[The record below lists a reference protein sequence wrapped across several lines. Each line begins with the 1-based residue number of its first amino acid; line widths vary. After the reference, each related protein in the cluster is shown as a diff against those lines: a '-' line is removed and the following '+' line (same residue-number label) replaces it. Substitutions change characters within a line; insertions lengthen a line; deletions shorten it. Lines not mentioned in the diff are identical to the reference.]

1 VSDPVFPSRLLSSRE
16 PSTLDF
22 VQYLFEGYSKR
33 GLTNQTDKMAAISG
47 IETRIARAFNCQI
60 YYGIVGQFFC
70 KTLLWQ
76 REAER
81 LKKIDYGNKRVPSW
95 SWMSYDGAIK
105 FMIEP
110 SDTIDSAIAL
120 GFYQNRRGCLNVEV
134 ADFWEFSLKEHDTE
148 YEVLDLQG
156 QKVGTIY
163 YDTDDIIQSPQ
174 CVIVGRSP
182 RSDEMYRYF
191 ILVVK
196 PTLVQ
201 SEYERIGCGNIG
213 SSHISRISGRV
224 RLV

>member
-1 VSDPVFPSRLLSSRE
+1 MSDPVFPSRLLSSRE

-22 VQYLFEGYSKR
+22 VQYLFKDYSKR
-33 GLTNQTDKMAAISG
+33 GLTNQTDKMVAISG

-60 YYGIVGQFFC
+60 YYGIVGRFFC

-76 REAER
+76 RETER

-95 SWMSYDGAIK
+95 SWMSYSGGIK

-110 SDTIDSAIAL
+110 SDAFNSAIAL
-120 GFYQNRRGCLNVEV
+120 GFYQNRRECLNVEI
-134 ADFWEFSLKEHDTE
+134 ADFWEVSLKENDTE

-174 CVIVGRSP
+174 CIIVGRSP
-182 RSDEMYRYF
+182 RSDEIYRYF

-196 PTLVQ
+196 PALVQ
-201 SEYERIGCGNIG
+201 SEYERIGCGNIS